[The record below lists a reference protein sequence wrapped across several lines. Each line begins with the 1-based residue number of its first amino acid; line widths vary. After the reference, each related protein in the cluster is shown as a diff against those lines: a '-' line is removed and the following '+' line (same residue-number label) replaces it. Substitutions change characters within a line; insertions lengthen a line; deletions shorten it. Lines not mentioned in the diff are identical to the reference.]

1 MTAPPLNLEVTRAR
15 RLFKELAGQNNH
27 FLITILVG
35 LDAVNRGAVRVPPEL
50 STSWNPHDPQRSV
63 RRSREFAISAL
74 LAWLVD
80 ALQAYVHALIT
91 VPIVVSDSALR
102 NKLESGSLGERVI
115 ALANATG
122 QYTAE
127 RYLVELAIIWR
138 NRVVHFEARNR
149 VGSHLASCLQKCS
162 QDIEGLYQGLVINQT
177 LDSVGRSRKPTFKE
191 ITALVRAVHK
201 FVEAVDQAVLTTVD
215 LNAYL
220 ADALGIY
227 LSEDPVMRS
236 AKVWGKEFERRVSA
250 IVQIAQNYGMTV
262 ARINRS
268 NTLTPAKIDS
278 LAKLSPRQARQK
290 FANASVKI
298 LI

>member
-27 FLITILVG
+27 FLITILIG
-35 LDAVNRGAVRVPPEL
+35 LDAVDRGAARVPLEL
-50 STSWNPHDPQRSV
+50 STSWNPHNPQRSV

-80 ALQAYVHALIT
+80 ALQVYVHTLIT
-91 VPIVVSDSALR
+91 APIVVSDSVLR

-115 ALANATG
+115 ALAMQLGSIPPKGISPNWRLFGGIAWFTLRR
-122 QYTAE
+122 E
-127 RYLVELAIIWR
+127 IELEVTSPHACKGA
-138 NRVVHFEARNR
+138 H
-149 VGSHLASCLQKCS
+149 
-162 QDIEGLYQGLVINQT
+162 DIEGLYQGLVINQT
-177 LDSVGRSRKPTFKE
+177 LDSVERSRKPAFKE
-191 ITALVRAVHK
+191 IAALVRAMHK
-201 FVEAVDQAVLTTVD
+201 LVEAVDQAVLATVD

-220 ADALGIY
+220 ADVLGIY

-236 AKVWGKEFERRVSA
+236 AKVWGKKFERRVSA
-250 IVQIAQNYGMTV
+250 IVQIAQNYSMTV

-268 NTLTPAKIDS
+268 NTLTPAEIHS

-290 FANASVKI
+290 FINVSVKS
-298 LI
+298 